1 MFVPPCRFSEGSLP
15 PGGSEGEGG
24 DGEVEREETGKT
36 GGEDRTK
43 KTGEEGVNGEKFRG
57 KKQEDGEIVC

>member
-24 DGEVEREETGKT
+24 DGEVEREETGEKGKT

-43 KTGEEGVNGEKFRG
+43 KQGRRE
-57 KKQEDGEIVC
+57 